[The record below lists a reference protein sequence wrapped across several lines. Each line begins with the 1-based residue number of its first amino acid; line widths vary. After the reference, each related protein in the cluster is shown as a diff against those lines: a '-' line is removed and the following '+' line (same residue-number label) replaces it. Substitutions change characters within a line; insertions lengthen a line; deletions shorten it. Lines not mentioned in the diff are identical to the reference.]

1 VVVAVE
7 AWVLVVQP
15 EMQEA
20 VVAVRLPGAVFP
32 LTHYQ
37 PH

>member
-1 VVVAVE
+1 MAVE
-7 AWVLVVQP
+7 AWVLVGQP

-20 VVAVRLPGAVFP
+20 AAVVHLPGVVFP